1 MKQERVTIRD
11 TDAGDSLEI
20 LLITAIATILSIR
33 VYLHLTNYP
42 QIGGGTLH
50 IAHMLWGGLSMLVA
64 LVILLTFW
72 NPSLRRMAAVFAGIG
87 WGTFIDELGK
97 FITKDNDYFFQPT
110 FAVLYILF
118 MVMFFIFR
126 SLTHI
131 SSFSAHELEVNQQLR
146 VHLRTADDA
155 HGLSGR
161 IGKLVLTGRQRI
173 EKSYAWLVAQHWFNF
188 MLIGVFLAVGLSDLG
203 RTVWNLTAGAPREQD
218 ISRYEIFA
226 TLASN
231 GCVWIGILYLR
242 RSRLQAMRWFQ
253 RSLLVIMLLSTPLH
267 FYRDQLSAFVGFLG
281 TATIYLLL
289 RYAIRLEEGAA
300 LKTATGDAGAEPA

>member
-1 MKQERVTIRD
+1 MKQDRVTIRD

-20 LLITAIATILSIR
+20 LLITAIATILGIR
-33 VYLHLTNYP
+33 VYLHVTGYP

-50 IAHMLWGGLSMLVA
+50 IAHMLWGGLSMMVA

-131 SSFSAHELEVNQQLR
+131 SSFSARELEVNRQLR
-146 VHLRTADDA
+146 IHLRTADDA

-173 EKSYAWLVAQHWFNF
+173 DQSYAWLVVQHWFNVL
-188 MLIGVFLAVGLSDLG
+188 LIGVFLAVGLSDLG
-203 RTVWNLTAGAPREQD
+203 RTVWNLIAGAPREQD

-242 RSRLQAMRWFQ
+242 RSRLKAMRWFQ

-281 TATIYLLL
+281 TVALYLLL

-300 LKTATGDAGAEPA
+300 LEVAGGGAGVE

>member
-1 MKQERVTIRD
+1 MKQERATIRD

-20 LLITAIATILSIR
+20 LLITAIATILGIR
-33 VYLHLTNYP
+33 VYLHVTGYP

-50 IAHMLWGGLSMLVA
+50 FAHMLWGGLSMMVA

-72 NPSLRRMAAVFAGIG
+72 NPALRRMAAVFAGIG

-110 FAVLYILF
+110 VAVLYILF
-118 MVMFFIFR
+118 MAMFLIFR

-131 SSFSAHELEVNQQLR
+131 SSFSARELEVNQQLR
-146 VHLRTADDA
+146 LHLRTADDA

-161 IGKLVLTGRQRI
+161 IGDLVLAGRNRI
-173 EKSYAWLVAQHWFNF
+173 DKSYAWLVSRRWFNLL
-188 MLIGVFLAVGLSDLG
+188 LIGVFLAVGLSDLG
-203 RTVWNLTAGAPREQD
+203 RTVWNLFSSAPREQD
-218 ISRYEIFA
+218 LSRYEIVT
-226 TLASN
+226 TLVSN

-242 RSRLQAMRWFQ
+242 RSRLKAMRWFQ

-267 FYRDQLSAFVGFLG
+267 FYRDQLGAFAGFLG
-281 TATIYLLL
+281 TLAIYLLL
-289 RYAIRLEEGAA
+289 RYAIRQEEEAA
-300 LKTATGDAGAEPA
+300 LEITTAGTDGELA